1 MENKKL
7 KNPIL
12 NELDDDALDTVSGGS
27 EYDLTGMFG
36 YEQTEEA
43 EKWDHNPNPYD
54 K

>member
-1 MENKKL
+1 M

-12 NELDDDALDTVSGGS
+12 NELDEDALDTVSGGS

-43 EKWDHNPNPYD
+43 EKRDQDPDAFYNNN
-54 K
+54 